1 MTTIETTEV
10 RERLVELIQLQVLYD
25 RLYAVRARQGDLP
38 QQIED
43 LQDKATALQRTL
55 SELAENIRQIESE
68 ISSLH
73 VSNDALR
80 DHEHKLRKKLE
91 AVRTNQEYFD
101 IETEI
106 KEVKLTIEK
115 NLQDIR
121 RYHHKVESL
130 RQRYNEDQAQLA
142 QLQERI
148 ADKEKRLEEIKH
160 LTAEQEAH
168 LLAQIESL
176 SQRLQAA
183 DPRLFQLFERRRR
196 SLRGAKAVVS
206 VIPVERLEGR
216 YACGGCYTLLPRQLH
231 WELTQRNKI
240 IICESC
246 GRFLVDE
253 SFYAEVAKS
262 LG

>member
-1 MTTIETTEV
+1 MTTTDNALI

-43 LQDKATALQRTL
+43 LRDKVSTLQHA
-55 SELAENIRQIESE
+55 LAEVGELIRQTETE
-68 ISSLH
+68 IGALH
-73 VSNDALR
+73 VSNDSLR
-80 DHEHKLRKKLE
+80 DHEQKLRKKLE

-106 KEVKLTIEK
+106 KETRLTIEK

-121 RYHHKVESL
+121 RLQHKAESFRQKYREDEVKL
-130 RQRYNEDQAQLA
+130 RE
-142 QLQERI
+142 LQTRI
-148 ADKEKRLEEIKH
+148 AEREQRLEAIKQH
-160 LTAEQEAH
+160 TAEQEVQ
-168 LLAQIESL
+168 LLEQIKAL
-176 SQRLQAA
+176 SQHLQAQ

-196 SLRGAKAVVS
+196 SLRGGKAVVH
-206 VIPVERLEGR
+206 VIPTERLEGR
-216 YACGGCYTLLPRQLH
+216 YACGGCYTLLPRELH
-231 WELTQRNKI
+231 REITQRDKI

-253 SFYAEVAKS
+253 AFYMEVAKS
-262 LG
+262 MP